1 MGFYGDRV
9 LPRVI
14 DKVCGAKS
22 SEPLRQRVCAAAY
35 GDVVELGFGS
45 GLNVPHY
52 PRAVTRLEAVEPN
65 DVAWKLSARRR
76 QASALDVHRTARD
89 AQRLPFDDNH
99 FDVAVS
105 TWTMCTIPAIEVA
118 LLELRRVLK
127 PNGTLHFIEHGLAP
141 DFKVQRWQHRFEPIQ
156 KRISGGC
163 HLTRQISTL
172 IEGAGFTL
180 VEVERFYE
188 EGAPRLLTAET
199 LGIAVSN

>member
-9 LPRVI
+9 LPRVL

-22 SEPLRQRVCAAAY
+22 SEPLRQRVCAAAH
-35 GDVVELGFGS
+35 GDVIELGFGS
-45 GLNVPHY
+45 GLNLPHY
-52 PRAVTRLEAVEPN
+52 PSAVRRIEAVEPN
-65 DVAWKLSARRR
+65 DVAWRLSMRRR
-76 QASALDVHRTARD
+76 KASALDVVRTARD
-89 AQRLPFDDNH
+89 AQQLPFDDHH

-105 TWTMCTIPAIEVA
+105 TWTMCTIPDIEAA

-127 PNGTLHFIEHGLAP
+127 PDGRLHFIEHGLAP
-141 DFKVQRWQHRFEPIQ
+141 DLSVQRWQHRFEPVQ
-156 KRISGGC
+156 KQISGGC

-180 VEVERFYE
+180 VDVERFYE

-199 LGIAVSN
+199 VGVAVSS